1 MRNKLNMTR
10 GLQHSLHTTF
20 SYQSDLIFIIVFS
33 QIFVILLIFTWL
45 QAADKLNNPFGRDKG
60 YDADLDEVLDT
71 SLWRSSKILQ
81 QEHLAATDGNM
92 EFLN

>member
-1 MRNKLNMTR
+1 M
-10 GLQHSLHTTF
+10 
-20 SYQSDLIFIIVFS
+20 FS
-33 QIFVILLIFTWL
+33 QILVILLILSWL
-45 QAADKLNNPFGRDKG
+45 QAADKLNNPFGQDKG